1 MSRKEIFREW
11 ATLAKAMRSGGCGF
25 RGKRT
30 MVRWYGVGRER
41 VGEYKN

>member
-11 ATLAKAMRSGGCGF
+11 VTLAKAMRSCGCF
-25 RGKRT
+25 RGKRA